1 MFHVFRV
8 ITKKLP
14 FHFEHFYSNILRQ
27 TLEMAWRIE
36 EKTQLLFPLKSG
48 QVKSGFFSLVSSQPV
63 GYPRKRNKTQIRFV
77 PVLSKIRVK
86 SNDQK

>member
-14 FHFEHFYSNILRQ
+14 FHFEHFLFEHFATDLRNG
-27 TLEMAWRIE
+27 LEDRRKNSIVISL
-36 EKTQLLFPLKSG
+36 EKR
-48 QVKSGFFSLVSSQPV
+48 SSQKWFFFTRHNRSDIRERGKLKP
-63 GYPRKRNKTQIRFV
+63 KIRFV